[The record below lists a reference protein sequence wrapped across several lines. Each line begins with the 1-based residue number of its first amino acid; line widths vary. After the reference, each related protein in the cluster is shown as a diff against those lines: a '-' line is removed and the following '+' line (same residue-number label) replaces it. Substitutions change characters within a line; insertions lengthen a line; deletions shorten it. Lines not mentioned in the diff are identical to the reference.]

1 MALRVV
7 ASRGLFL
14 VALWGALIAAA
25 IALDGTLHVLGL
37 AWIGLWLGPIGTIL
51 IVASF
56 AYSFRKRGWFES
68 GSPRALLLTH
78 EALAWTGTL
87 LVLVHAGIHVHA
99 LLPWLAVVAMLI
111 AVASGLTGE
120 FLLATARARLS
131 ARAHE
136 LRSAG
141 LDEATRQKRLQADAL
156 VVRGMETW
164 RVVHLP
170 IAINFAVLAFLHV
183 VTAVLF
189 W

>member
-1 MALRVV
+1 MAMRLV

-14 VALWGALIAAA
+14 AALWGVLVVAA
-25 IALDGTLHVLGL
+25 IALDAVLHGLGL
-37 AWIGLWLGPIGTIL
+37 AWVGLWLGPTGTTI

-56 AYSFRKRGWFES
+56 AYSLRKRGWFEA
-68 GSPRALLLTH
+68 GSPRALLLAH
-78 EALAWTGTL
+78 EALAWTGAL
-87 LVLVHAGIHVHA
+87 LVLVHAGVHFHA

-120 FLLATARARLS
+120 FLLTTARERLTDRAR
-131 ARAHE
+131 E
-136 LRSAG
+136 LRAAG
-141 LDEATRQKRLQADAL
+141 LAEGEVEKTLQADAL

-170 IAINFAVLAFLHV
+170 IAVNFAVLAFVHV
-183 VTAVLF
+183 VTSLVF

>member
-1 MALRVV
+1 MALRIV
-7 ASRGLFL
+7 ATRAVFL
-14 VALWGALIAAA
+14 VALWGALVAAA
-25 IALDGTLHVLGL
+25 IALDATLHVLGL
-37 AWIGLWLGPIGTIL
+37 AWIGLWLGPIGTTLIL
-51 IVASF
+51 ASF
-56 AYSFRKRGWFES
+56 AYSFRKRGWFER
-68 GSPRALLLTH
+68 GSPRALLLVH
-78 EALAWTGTL
+78 EALAWSGTL

-120 FLLATARARLS
+120 FLLTTARARLS
-131 ARAHE
+131 ARAQE
-136 LRSAG
+136 LRNAG
-141 LDEATRQKRLQADAL
+141 LEEATLQKRLQTDAL

-170 IAINFAVLAFLHV
+170 IAVNFAVLAFLHI